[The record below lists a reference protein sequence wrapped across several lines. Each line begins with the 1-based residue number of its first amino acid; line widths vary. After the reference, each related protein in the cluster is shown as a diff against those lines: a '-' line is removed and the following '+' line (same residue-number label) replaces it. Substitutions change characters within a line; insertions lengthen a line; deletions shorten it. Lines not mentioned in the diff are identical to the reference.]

1 MPPRRRPRRQQ
12 HGRAGNRPPPAV
24 ACRVALAW
32 WFCLPRVRRAT
43 DRWRRGELRGARWGR
58 QHPDGKREAS
68 EPVPGGAGRCLTVA
82 LGRRQAGFM
91 AARSRSALAGTGGEK
106 TQPKSR
112 ASASRRQAPLLALTG
127 VVVGTWEVGRFLH
140 VVLG

>member
-1 MPPRRRPRRQQ
+1 
-12 HGRAGNRPPPAV
+12 
-24 ACRVALAW
+24 
-32 WFCLPRVRRAT
+32 
-43 DRWRRGELRGARWGR
+43 
-58 QHPDGKREAS
+58 
-68 EPVPGGAGRCLTVA
+68 
-82 LGRRQAGFM
+82 M

-106 TQPKSR
+106 TQPKSHAPRPSKSLAPAVAGRRPGARPGSR